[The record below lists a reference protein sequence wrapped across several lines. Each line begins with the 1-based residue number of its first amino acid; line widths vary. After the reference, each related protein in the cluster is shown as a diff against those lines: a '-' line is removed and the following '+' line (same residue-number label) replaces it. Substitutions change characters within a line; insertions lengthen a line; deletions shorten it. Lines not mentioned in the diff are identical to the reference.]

1 MYNYI
6 KATHIIFV
14 VAWFAGLFYMPRL
27 LIYNTEAAEK
37 PEAAKNIL
45 REQFSMMIKRL
56 WYVITWPAA
65 ILTLVLGITEWT
77 LLNALPTWLL
87 IKLFF
92 VAGLYAYHFSLHI
105 IIRQQLK
112 GQFKYSS
119 QQLRVWNEVATI
131 FLVAIVMLATVKDG
145 MSLVWGVGGLVLFVI
160 VLMSA
165 VRIYKIMR
173 TRKKS

>member
-6 KATHIIFV
+6 KAMHIIFV

-27 LIYNTEAAEK
+27 LIYNTEAGEK
-37 PEAAKNIL
+37 PEAAQNIL
-45 REQFSMMIKRL
+45 REQFSVMIKRL
-56 WYVITWPAA
+56 WYAITWPAA
-65 ILTLVLGITEWT
+65 ILTLVLGVTEWT

-112 GQFKYSS
+112 GQFRYSS

-131 FLVAIVMLATVKDG
+131 FLVAIVMLAAVKDG

-165 VRIYKIMR
+165 VRIYKIVR
-173 TRKKS
+173 TRKK